1 MYFGVNVLIL
11 FKQLRDTPKATA
23 VKKMVSGIIRHAA
36 APDKRPEFRVIL
48 FAEVFDWILAGE

>member
-36 APDKRPEFRVIL
+36 APDRRLEFRVIL
-48 FAEVFDWILAGE
+48 FAEVFD